1 MRSYFE
7 AVNIIREFRYAGE
20 LKLWWKP
27 SKGSMDKDL
36 KLLILDKDAMKLANY
51 AEKSRDEVDIYVEHI
66 INEAHN
72 IEFI

>member
-1 MRSYFE
+1 
-7 AVNIIREFRYAGE
+7 
-20 LKLWWKP
+20 
-27 SKGSMDKDL
+27 MDKDL